1 MSGTGPGSPPEPWPA
16 AAARTG
22 EPVRRT
28 VLALGSNLGD
38 RLATLQ
44 GGVDALLGPSGL
56 SSSAPG
62 SSAPGSSAPG
72 SSAPGSSAP
81 GSSGPGS
88 SGLALVALSPVYET
102 VPVGGPPQPEYL
114 NAVLIA
120 ETTLPATALLHRVQ
134 AVEAAFGRVRQEV
147 WGPRTL
153 DVDVI
158 VYGDV
163 VSDDPELTLP
173 HPRARERAFV
183 LAPWLDA
190 DPDAEIP
197 GQGRVAELLDA
208 AVARNGGQPGVRR
221 LADVQLR
228 PRA

>member
-1 MSGTGPGSPPEPWPA
+1 MNGAGPGSPPA
-16 AAARTG
+16 AG
-22 EPVRRT
+22 EPARRT

-44 GGVDALLGPSGL
+44 GGVDALLGP
-56 SSSAPG
+56 PE
-62 SSAPGSSAPG
+62 
-72 SSAPGSSAP
+72 P
-81 GSSGPGS
+81 GSSGPGPPGLSS
-88 SGLALVALSPVYET
+88 SGLSSSRLALVALSPVYET

-120 ETTLPATALLHRVQ
+120 ETTLPATALLRRGQ
-134 AVEAAFGRVRQEV
+134 AVEAAFGRVREEV

-173 HPRARERAFV
+173 HPRAWERAFV

-190 DPDAEIP
+190 DPEAEIP
-197 GQGRVAELLDA
+197 GRGRVAGLLEA
-208 AVARNGGQPGVRR
+208 AVTRNGGQLGVRR

-228 PRA
+228 PPA

>member
-1 MSGTGPGSPPEPWPA
+1 VTAPVTGTGPA
-16 AAARTG
+16 AS
-22 EPVRRT
+22 RRA

-44 GGVDALLGPSGL
+44 GGVDALLGP
-56 SSSAPG
+56 P
-62 SSAPGSSAPG
+62 
-72 SSAPGSSAP
+72 
-81 GSSGPGS
+81 
-88 SGLALVALSPVYET
+88 GLALVALSPVYET
-102 VPVGGPPQPEYL
+102 VPVGGPPQPQYL

-120 ETTLPATALLHRVQ
+120 DTALTPADLLRRGQ
-134 AVEAAFGRVRQEV
+134 AAEAAFGRVRQQV

-173 HPRARERAFV
+173 HPRAQERAFV

-197 GQGRVAELLDA
+197 GQGRVAALLE
-208 AVARNGGQPGVRR
+208 AVVAGSGGQPGVRR
-221 LADVQLR
+221 LDDVQLR
-228 PRA
+228 PPA

>member
-1 MSGTGPGSPPEPWPA
+1 MNGTGPGSPPAPRPA
-16 AAARTG
+16 GAPA
-22 EPVRRT
+22 RRT

-44 GGVDALLGPSGL
+44 GGVDALLGGP
-56 SSSAPG
+56 PG
-62 SSAPGSSAPG
+62 
-72 SSAPGSSAP
+72 P
-81 GSSGPGS
+81 GSSGLGS

-173 HPRARERAFV
+173 HPRAWERAFV

-197 GQGRVAELLDA
+197 GQGRVAGLLEA

-228 PRA
+228 PPA

>member
-16 AAARTG
+16 AAGRTG
-22 EPVRRT
+22 ERVRRT

-38 RLATLQ
+38 RLANLQ
-44 GGVDALLGPSGL
+44 GGVDALLGPSGPG
-56 SSSAPG
+56 SPAPG
-62 SSAPGSSAPG
+62 SP
-72 SSAPGSSAP
+72 
-81 GSSGPGS
+81 
-88 SGLALVALSPVYET
+88 GLALVALSPVYET

-120 ETTLPATALLHRVQ
+120 ETTLPATALLRRGQ

-228 PRA
+228 PPA

>member
-1 MSGTGPGSPPEPWPA
+1 VNSAGPGSPPA
-16 AAARTG
+16 AG
-22 EPVRRT
+22 EPARRT

-44 GGVDALLGPSGL
+44 GGVDALLGLPGRGSSAQGSSGLGSSGL
-56 SSSAPG
+56 SPA
-62 SSAPGSSAPG
+62 
-72 SSAPGSSAP
+72 
-81 GSSGPGS
+81 
-88 SGLALVALSPVYET
+88 GLALVALSPVYET

-120 ETTLPATALLHRVQ
+120 ETTLPATALLRRGQ
-134 AVEAAFGRVRQEV
+134 AVEAAFGRVREEV

-173 HPRARERAFV
+173 HPRAWERAFV

-190 DPDAEIP
+190 DQEAEIP
-197 GQGRVAELLDA
+197 GRGRVAGLLEA
-208 AVARNGGQPGVRR
+208 AVTRNGGQPGVRR

-228 PRA
+228 PPA

>member
-1 MSGTGPGSPPEPWPA
+1 MSGTGP
-16 AAARTG
+16 AAAR
-22 EPVRRT
+22 RA

-44 GGVDALLGPSGL
+44 GGVDALLG
-56 SSSAPG
+56 AP
-62 SSAPGSSAPG
+62 
-72 SSAPGSSAP
+72 
-81 GSSGPGS
+81 
-88 SGLALVALSPVYET
+88 GLALVALSPVYET

-120 ETTLPATALLHRVQ
+120 ETALAPADLLRRAQ
-134 AVEAAFGRVRQEV
+134 AAEAAFGRVRHEV

-173 HPRARERAFV
+173 HPRAQERAFV

-197 GQGRVAELLDA
+197 GQGRVAALLDA
-208 AVARNGGQPGVRR
+208 VVARSGGQPGVRR
-221 LADVQLR
+221 LDDVQLR
-228 PRA
+228 PPS

>member
-28 VLALGSNLGD
+28 VLALGSNLRD

-44 GGVDALLGPSGL
+44 GGVDALLG
-56 SSSAPG
+56 A
-62 SSAPGSSAPG
+62 
-72 SSAPGSSAP
+72 SAP
-81 GSSGPGS
+81 GSSGLGS

-120 ETTLPATALLHRVQ
+120 ETTLPAMALLRRGQ

-190 DPDAEIP
+190 DPGAEIP

-228 PRA
+228 PPA

>member
-1 MSGTGPGSPPEPWPA
+1 VNGAGPGPPPA
-16 AAARTG
+16 AG
-22 EPVRRT
+22 EPARRT

-44 GGVDALLGPSGL
+44 GGVDALLGPPGRGSSAQGSSGVGSSGL
-56 SSSAPG
+56 SST
-62 SSAPGSSAPG
+62 
-72 SSAPGSSAP
+72 
-81 GSSGPGS
+81 
-88 SGLALVALSPVYET
+88 GLALVVLSPVYET

-120 ETTLPATALLHRVQ
+120 ETTLPATALLRRGQ
-134 AVEAAFGRVRQEV
+134 AVEAAFGRVREEV

-173 HPRARERAFV
+173 HPRAWERAFV

-190 DPDAEIP
+190 DPEAEVP
-197 GQGRVAELLDA
+197 GRGRVADLLAA
-208 AVARNGGQPGVRR
+208 AVTRNGGQPGVRR

-228 PRA
+228 PPA

>member
-1 MSGTGPGSPPEPWPA
+1 MSGTGRGSPADFSPA
-16 AAARTG
+16 GAAQAA

-44 GGVDALLGPSGL
+44 GGVDALLGPSGPGL
-56 SSSAPG
+56 SGPG
-62 SSAPGSSAPG
+62 LAGLDLPG
-72 SSAPGSSAP
+72 P
-81 GSSGPGS
+81 GSSGLGSSGLGS

-120 ETTLPATALLHRVQ
+120 ETTLPAMALLRRGQ

-173 HPRARERAFV
+173 HPRAAERAFV

-221 LADVQLR
+221 LDDVQLR
-228 PRA
+228 PPA

>member
-1 MSGTGPGSPPEPWPA
+1 MNGAGPGSPPA
-16 AAARTG
+16 AG
-22 EPVRRT
+22 EPARRT

-44 GGVDALLGPSGL
+44 GGVDALLGPPGRGSSAQGSSGVGSSGL
-56 SSSAPG
+56 SST
-62 SSAPGSSAPG
+62 
-72 SSAPGSSAP
+72 
-81 GSSGPGS
+81 
-88 SGLALVALSPVYET
+88 GLALVALSPVYET

-120 ETTLPATALLHRVQ
+120 ETTLPATALLRRGQ
-134 AVEAAFGRVRQEV
+134 AVEAAFGRVREEV

-173 HPRARERAFV
+173 HPRAWERAFV

-190 DPDAEIP
+190 DPEAEIP
-197 GQGRVAELLDA
+197 GRGRVAGLLEA
-208 AVARNGGQPGVRR
+208 AVTRNGGQPGVRR

-228 PRA
+228 PSA

>member
-1 MSGTGPGSPPEPWPA
+1 MSGNPPPASAEPA
-16 AAARTG
+16 
-22 EPVRRT
+22 RRT

-38 RLATLQ
+38 RLATLR

-56 SSSAPG
+56 DQSGLG
-62 SSAPGSSAPG
+62 SP
-72 SSAPGSSAP
+72 
-81 GSSGPGS
+81 
-88 SGLALVALSPVYET
+88 GLALVALSPVYET

-120 ETTLPATALLHRVQ
+120 ETTLPAAELLRRGQ

-221 LADVQLR
+221 LAGVQLR
-228 PRA
+228 PPA

>member
-1 MSGTGPGSPPEPWPA
+1 MNGAGPGSPPAPPPAREPA
-16 AAARTG
+16 
-22 EPVRRT
+22 RRT

-44 GGVDALLGPSGL
+44 GGVDALLGPPEHGP
-56 SSSAPG
+56 PG
-62 SSAPGSSAPG
+62 
-72 SSAPGSSAP
+72 P

-102 VPVGGPPQPEYL
+102 VPVGGPPQPQYL

-120 ETTLPATALLHRVQ
+120 ETTLPATALLRRGQ

-173 HPRARERAFV
+173 HPRAWERAFV

-197 GQGRVAELLDA
+197 GQGRVAGLLEA

-228 PRA
+228 PPA

>member
-1 MSGTGPGSPPEPWPA
+1 MNGAGPGSPPAHPPA
-16 AAARTG
+16 GDPAR
-22 EPVRRT
+22 RI

-38 RLATLQ
+38 RLAILQ
-44 GGVDALLGPSGL
+44 GGVDALLGPPELGPPGL
-56 SSSAPG
+56 
-62 SSAPGSSAPG
+62 
-72 SSAPGSSAP
+72 
-81 GSSGPGS
+81 GSSGLGS

-120 ETTLPATALLHRVQ
+120 ETTLPATALLGRGQ
-134 AVEAAFGRVRQEV
+134 AVEAAFGRVRKEV

-163 VSDDPELTLP
+163 VSDDPELMLP
-173 HPRARERAFV
+173 HPRAQERAFV

-197 GQGRVAELLDA
+197 GLGRVAALLDA
-208 AVARNGGQPGVRR
+208 VVAGNRGQPGVRR
-221 LADVQLR
+221 LAALTLR
-228 PRA
+228 APA

>member
-1 MSGTGPGSPPEPWPA
+1 MRCWGHPGR
-16 AAARTG
+16 ARLH
-22 EPVRRT
+22 R
-28 VLALGSNLGD
+28 A
-38 RLATLQ
+38 RLR
-44 GGVDALLGPSGL
+44 
-56 SSSAPG
+56 
-62 SSAPGSSAPG
+62 
-72 SSAPGSSAP
+72 
-81 GSSGPGS
+81 PGS

-120 ETTLPATALLHRVQ
+120 ETTLPATALLRRGQ

-228 PRA
+228 PPA

>member
-1 MSGTGPGSPPEPWPA
+1 MSGTGPGSPSASAGPA
-16 AAARTG
+16 
-22 EPVRRT
+22 RRT

-56 SSSAPG
+56 DPSGLG
-62 SSAPGSSAPG
+62 SP
-72 SSAPGSSAP
+72 
-81 GSSGPGS
+81 
-88 SGLALVALSPVYET
+88 GLALVALSPVYET

-120 ETTLPATALLHRVQ
+120 ETALPAAEVLRRGQ

-173 HPRARERAFV
+173 HPRAQERAFV

-221 LADVQLR
+221 LAGVQLR
-228 PRA
+228 PPA

>member
-1 MSGTGPGSPPEPWPA
+1 MNGTGPGSPPAPRPPGAPA
-16 AAARTG
+16 
-22 EPVRRT
+22 RRT

-44 GGVDALLGPSGL
+44 GGVDALLGPPGL
-56 SSSAPG
+56 
-62 SSAPGSSAPG
+62 
-72 SSAPGSSAP
+72 
-81 GSSGPGS
+81 GSSGPGP

-120 ETTLPATALLHRVQ
+120 ETTLPATALLRRGQ
-134 AVEAAFGRVRQEV
+134 AVEAAFGRVRQQV

-163 VSDDPELTLP
+163 VSDDPELMLP
-173 HPRARERAFV
+173 HPRAWERAFV

-197 GQGRVAELLDA
+197 GQGRVAELLAA
-208 AVARNGGQPGVRR
+208 AVARHGGQPGVRR
-221 LADVQLR
+221 LAAVQLR
-228 PRA
+228 PPA

>member
-1 MSGTGPGSPPEPWPA
+1 MNGTGPGSPPALPPA
-16 AAARTG
+16 G
-22 EPVRRT
+22 EPARRT

-44 GGVDALLGPSGL
+44 GGVEALLGS
-56 SSSAPG
+56 PG
-62 SSAPGSSAPG
+62 
-72 SSAPGSSAP
+72 P
-81 GSSGPGS
+81 GSSGLGSSGLGSSGLGS

-120 ETTLPATALLHRVQ
+120 ETTLPATALLRRAQ

-163 VSDDPELTLP
+163 VSDDPELMLP
-173 HPRARERAFV
+173 HPRAWERAFV

-197 GQGRVAELLDA
+197 GQGRVAGLLEA

-228 PRA
+228 PPA

>member
-1 MSGTGPGSPPEPWPA
+1 MTGSAGTGPGMQAGTPPGN
-16 AAARTG
+16 TG
-22 EPVRRT
+22 PGSTGTGGTGPGGTGRRT

-38 RLATLQ
+38 RLAALQ
-44 GGVDALLGPSGL
+44 GAVDALLGRP
-56 SSSAPG
+56 
-62 SSAPGSSAPG
+62 
-72 SSAPGSSAP
+72 
-81 GSSGPGS
+81 
-88 SGLALVALSPVYET
+88 GLALVALSPVYET

-120 ETTLPATALLHRVQ
+120 DTALPAADVLHRGQ

-173 HPRARERAFV
+173 HPRAQERAFV
-183 LAPWLDA
+183 LAPWLDV

-197 GQGRVAELLDA
+197 GRGRVAALLDA
-208 AVARNGGQPGVRR
+208 AVASSGGRPGVRR
-221 LADVQLR
+221 LAGVTLR
-228 PRA
+228 EPA

>member
-1 MSGTGPGSPPEPWPA
+1 MNGTGPGSPPAPPPA
-16 AAARTG
+16 G
-22 EPVRRT
+22 EPARRT

-44 GGVDALLGPSGL
+44 GGVEALLGPPGL
-56 SSSAPG
+56 
-62 SSAPGSSAPG
+62 
-72 SSAPGSSAP
+72 
-81 GSSGPGS
+81 GSSGLGS

-102 VPVGGPPQPEYL
+102 MPVGGPPQPEYL

-120 ETTLPATALLHRVQ
+120 ETTLPATALLRRVQ

-163 VSDDPELTLP
+163 VSDDPELMLP
-173 HPRARERAFV
+173 HPRAWERAFV

-197 GQGRVAELLDA
+197 GQGRVAGLLEA

-221 LADVQLR
+221 LAGMQLR
-228 PRA
+228 PPA

>member
-1 MSGTGPGSPPEPWPA
+1 MNGAGPGSPPA
-16 AAARTG
+16 AG
-22 EPVRRT
+22 EPARRT

-44 GGVDALLGPSGL
+44 GGVDALLGPPGR
-56 SSSAPG
+56 G
-62 SSAPGSSAPG
+62 SSVQ
-72 SSAPGSSAP
+72 

-88 SGLALVALSPVYET
+88 SGPSSTGLALVALSPVYET

-120 ETTLPATALLHRVQ
+120 ETTLPATALLRRGQ
-134 AVEAAFGRVRQEV
+134 AVEAAFGRVREEV

-173 HPRARERAFV
+173 HPRAWERAFV

-190 DPDAEIP
+190 DPEAEIP
-197 GQGRVAELLDA
+197 GRGRVAGLLEA
-208 AVARNGGQPGVRR
+208 AVTRNGGQPGVRR

-228 PRA
+228 PSA

>member
-1 MSGTGPGSPPEPWPA
+1 MSGTGPGSPPEPAPAGAEPA
-16 AAARTG
+16 ATG
-22 EPVRRT
+22 PAGAPARRT

-44 GGVDALLGPSGL
+44 GGVDALLGSP
-56 SSSAPG
+56 
-62 SSAPGSSAPG
+62 
-72 SSAPGSSAP
+72 
-81 GSSGPGS
+81 GPGS
-88 SGLALVALSPVYET
+88 PGGGSPGLALVALSPVYET

-120 ETTLPATALLHRVQ
+120 ETTLPASALLRRGQ
-134 AVEAAFGRVRQEV
+134 AVEAAFGRVRREV

-197 GQGRVAELLDA
+197 GQGRVAELLAA

-228 PRA
+228 LPA

>member
-1 MSGTGPGSPPEPWPA
+1 MNGAGPGSPPMPPPA
-16 AAARTG
+16 GDPA
-22 EPVRRT
+22 RRT

-44 GGVDALLGPSGL
+44 GGVDALLGPPEPGPPGLGSSGL
-56 SSSAPG
+56 S
-62 SSAPGSSAPG
+62 
-72 SSAPGSSAP
+72 
-81 GSSGPGS
+81 S

-120 ETTLPATALLHRVQ
+120 ETTLPATALLRRGQ

-173 HPRARERAFV
+173 HPRAWERAFV

-197 GQGRVAELLDA
+197 GQGRVAGLLKA

-221 LADVQLR
+221 LTDVQLR
-228 PRA
+228 PPA

>member
-1 MSGTGPGSPPEPWPA
+1 MTRSAGTGPGPQAGTPPGGTGPGGTGPGS
-16 AAARTG
+16 TG
-22 EPVRRT
+22 RRT

-44 GGVDALLGPSGL
+44 GAVDALLGPPGL
-56 SSSAPG
+56 T
-62 SSAPGSSAPG
+62 
-72 SSAPGSSAP
+72 
-81 GSSGPGS
+81 
-88 SGLALVALSPVYET
+88 LVALSPVYET

-120 ETTLPATALLHRVQ
+120 DTALPAADLLHRGR
-134 AVEAAFGRVRQEV
+134 AVEAAFGRIRQEV

-173 HPRARERAFV
+173 HPRAQERAFV

-197 GQGRVAELLDA
+197 GRGRVAALLAA
-208 AVARNGGQPGVRR
+208 AVASSGGQPGVRR
-221 LADVQLR
+221 LAGMTLR
-228 PRA
+228 APA